1 MSDHFT
7 IKIPKPRITLY
18 GLLVTAIVAWGAY
31 SIFWKKPDMPK
42 HALVLPPAPV
52 APSLSAIAR
61 QATCMSSPGPA
72 ASVTAALAQANHE
85 TLAQLGHELN
95 ARARCLA
102 PAQPASAGAKP

>member
-1 MSDHFT
+1 MSDHFN

-52 APSLSAIAR
+52 ARSLSAIAR
-61 QATCMSSPGPA
+61 QAACVSSPAPA

-85 TLAQLGHELN
+85 TTAQLGHELN
-95 ARARCLA
+95 ARERCLA

>member
-1 MSDHFT
+1 MSDHFN

-18 GLLVTAIVAWGAY
+18 GLLITAIVAWGAY
-31 SIFWKKPDMPK
+31 SMLWKKPDMPQ
-42 HALVLPPAPV
+42 HVLVLPPTPV

-61 QATCMSSPGPA
+61 QAACVSSPGPA

-85 TLAQLGHELN
+85 TMAQLGHELN

-102 PAQPASAGAKP
+102 PAQPAAAGAKP

>member
-31 SIFWKKPDMPK
+31 SMLWKKPDLPK

-52 APSLSAIAR
+52 APSLSAMAR
-61 QATCMSSPGPA
+61 QLACVSSLGPA
-72 ASVTAALAQANHE
+72 VSVTAALAQANHK
-85 TLAQLGHELN
+85 TMAQLGHELN

-102 PAQPASAGAKP
+102 PAQPAAAGAER